1 MMTFFQKNIKNIWQ
15 NEEKAVPLQPIYA
28 VEARKEGHEMAPPRG
43 QTRYKQI
50 NKQCTQS

>member
-1 MMTFFQKNIKNIWQ
+1 MKTFGYSK
-15 NEEKAVPLQPIYA
+15 EKLYLCTRFMPQRLEKVSY
-28 VEARKEGHEMAPPRG
+28 EMAPPRG